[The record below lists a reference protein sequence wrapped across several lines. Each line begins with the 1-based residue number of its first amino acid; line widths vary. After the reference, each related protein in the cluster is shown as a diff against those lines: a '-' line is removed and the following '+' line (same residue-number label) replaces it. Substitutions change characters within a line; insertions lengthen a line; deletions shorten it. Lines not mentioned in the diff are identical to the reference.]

1 MFMHVDDDTGKTIG
15 QYGQATIQERQAPF
29 HTTCTA
35 QICKNHAKRNASVK
49 QPCTSTMT
57 IYMDNKQRKQA
68 AVSRDDFFALQI
80 RTDYQVCQNGLG
92 CRAKNNFIVKKRDQG
107 TAIGSSNKQQFHTTI
122 VSP

>member
-15 QYGQATIQERQAPF
+15 QYGQTTIQERPAPL

-68 AVSRDDFFALQI
+68 AVSQEDRFAVTI
-80 RTDYQVCQNGLG
+80 RTAHQMRKEDWDGEAMINIIYSKEKGP
-92 CRAKNNFIVKKRDQG
+92 
-107 TAIGSSNKQQFHTTI
+107 SNYKLRYNVH
-122 VSP
+122 